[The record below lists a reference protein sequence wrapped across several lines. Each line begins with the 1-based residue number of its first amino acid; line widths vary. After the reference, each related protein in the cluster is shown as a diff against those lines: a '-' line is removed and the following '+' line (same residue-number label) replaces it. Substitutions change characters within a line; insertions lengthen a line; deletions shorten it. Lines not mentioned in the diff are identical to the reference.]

1 VSSQLHPARVLLTVG
16 PWALGTF
23 IAATALPVYLSAST
37 RLDMEGISESPARWT
52 VLVLLGLVAAVAV
65 VGRTWSLAAWR
76 PLRTVLLSGAVAGM
90 LGTSAYGTYVYWFS
104 SATLASGAGAPAIG
118 ARAPAFE
125 ITDPDG
131 RVRSLDAYAG
141 KTLLLVFYR
150 GHW

>member
-1 VSSQLHPARVLLTVG
+1 MSSQLHPARVLLTVG

-52 VLVLLGLVAAVAV
+52 VLVLLGRVAAVAV

-90 LGTSAYGTYVYWFS
+90 LGTSAYGTYVYWF
-104 SATLASGAGAPAIG
+104 
-118 ARAPAFE
+118 
-125 ITDPDG
+125 
-131 RVRSLDAYAG
+131 
-141 KTLLLVFYR
+141 
-150 GHW
+150 